1 MPVEVNLRH
10 LEAHSIRL
18 DGEVPVSELDLDLRD
33 DMVRADRPLRYDI
46 EVQKIDHSLLVQ
58 GWLRLALT
66 CQCVRCLKTFPREL
80 AIEKWSCLLPL
91 RGEESVPV
99 VNDCVDLTP
108 QMREDILLEFPR
120 HPLCKPDCRGL
131 PRTDLGHQKTTGPAG
146 HTAQKVSAWSE
157 LDKLK
162 F

>member
-18 DGEVPVSELDLDLRD
+18 DGEVPVAELDLDLRD
-33 DMVRADRPLRYDI
+33 DMVQADQPLRYDI
-46 EVQKIDHSLLVQ
+46 EVQKMEHSVLAQ
-58 GWLRLALT
+58 GWLRLALS
-66 CQCVRCLKTFPREL
+66 CQCVRCLKSFKQEL
-80 AIEKWSCLLPL
+80 SIEKWSCLLAL

-120 HPLCKPDCRGL
+120 HPLCKADCGGL
-131 PRTDLGHQKTTGPAG
+131 PRKDPGNQKTPGQAG
-146 HTAQKVSAWSE
+146 HTAQEVSAWSE